1 MRVRPAVSALELRA
15 IGSVVRMTPLAS
27 PTAIAPRR
35 KGPPDRPTRPIRRS
49 MAALISER
57 WNAKGLWNGG
67 RTLTKIGVLSAYAAP
82 RTHRHVA
89 RSELPR
95 ADSRC
100 DLHAYPS
107 PSRPPAGS
115 AIGGNPGVA
124 GPMRIPPTSQ
134 LQTLGSGGGHVPTV
148 GSVRASDPGPVQTL
162 DDL

>member
-1 MRVRPAVSALELRA
+1 MAASSSAQLAVSPEL
-15 IGSVVRMTPLAS
+15 P
-27 PTAIAPRR
+27 
-35 KGPPDRPTRPIRRS
+35 
-49 MAALISER
+49 
-57 WNAKGLWNGG
+57 AKGLWGAG

-134 LQTLGSGGGHVPTV
+134 LQTLG
-148 GSVRASDPGPVQTL
+148 PVAARSQQWGRCPL
-162 DDL
+162 QIQAEFKL

>member
-1 MRVRPAVSALELRA
+1 M
-15 IGSVVRMTPLAS
+15 
-27 PTAIAPRR
+27 PTAL
-35 KGPPDRPTRPIRRS
+35 RRS

-57 WNAKGLWNGG
+57 WNAKGLWGG
-67 RTLTKIGVLSAYAAP
+67 GKTLTKIGVLSAYAAP

-107 PSRPPAGS
+107 PSQPPAGS

-134 LQTLGSGGGHVPTV
+134 LQTLGPVAAMSPQRCRCALRIPTEFK
-148 GSVRASDPGPVQTL
+148 P
-162 DDL
+162 